1 MIPPHIS
8 DTEEMRKLRAELQKQ
23 EKEILRR
30 GVLLRDFLLEI
41 KQLKKEKEW
50 MINHIIRNFTTSMC
64 PTEESK
70 RKQLISEMQQ
80 ALKEKVRKYDSK
92 GAPIG

>member
-30 GVLLRDFLLEI
+30 GVLLKNFLLET
-41 KQLKKEKEW
+41 KQLKKLLLRVTEMVTWNEYKILRKE
-50 MINHIIRNFTTSMC
+50 I
-64 PTEESK
+64 EEV
-70 RKQLISEMQQ
+70 
-80 ALKEKVRKYDSK
+80 LK
-92 GAPIG
+92 GG